1 MTTTKIVVSDTCTNE
16 KNAWEYFDEELK
28 YWLYWLKGYKYWR
41 VLPKLRVSTFPWI
54 EVSYRSKCNYQVT
67 ARIIISEEKIK
78 GYTEVSLVKPYPTE
92 LPKSE
97 FEDGEGKYYGFGFT
111 KLLKGGKP

>member
-1 MTTTKIVVSDTCTNE
+1 MTITRVITSGVCTSE

-41 VLPKLRVSTFPWI
+41 VLPKPQKNAWWQ
-54 EVSYRSKCNYQVT
+54 EADHEHKYRVT

-78 GYTEVSLVKPYPTE
+78 GYMEVSLAKPYPTE
-92 LPKSE
+92 LPKHP
-97 FEDGEGKYYGFGFT
+97 FEDGSNKFYSF
-111 KLLKGGKP
+111 GGKP